1 MKATLI
7 TLAAIVGIGLIGLCM
22 LMSSRN
28 GAINLEEQVNTAK
41 SGIDVQLSNRFNKLH
56 ELADCVKK
64 YDEHE
69 YKTLMDVIAQRGGKN
84 MDGKGFKA
92 TIANIN
98 AVVEK
103 YPDIQSQKNYQ
114 FLMQD
119 IAITENQLS
128 QMRKA
133 TNESIRNYNYY
144 CRKFPTSLFLG
155 LTGYNIVSFQMYQAD
170 SSVSDTK
177 PLSLFE

>member
-1 MKATLI
+1 MKMALI
-7 TLAAIVGIGLIGLCM
+7 TLAAIIGIGLIGLCM

-28 GAINLEEQVNTAK
+28 GAISLEEQVNTAK

-56 ELADCVKK
+56 ELAACVKK

-69 YKTLMDVIAQRGGKN
+69 YNTLVKVIEARGKN
-84 MDGKGFKA
+84 MSGTEAKQC
-92 TIANIN
+92 IA
-98 AVVEK
+98 AFSRVEER
-103 YPDIQSQKNYQ
+103 YPDLKSQKNYQ

-155 LTGYNIVSFQMYQAD
+155 LTGYNIISFQMYQAD